1 MGITPL
7 PNLSP
12 VATGEGLS
20 DRAPVATGEGL
31 RTSTLPLVVLG
42 ALAILHLWPV
52 AGPNRL
58 PQNLDLMLQYVP
70 NAAHLARG
78 LAHLTIPL
86 WNPWQG
92 GGLPFAANPGTGAWY
107 PPSWL
112 LLSALPLWDAVRA
125 SLWLHL
131 AIAIAGT
138 WRCLRGPMRATAHGA
153 LVGTLAFALS
163 PWLPGLTGMP
173 VVLTSLAWMPWVIDA
188 GLRLGRG
195 PRVAPRTITIL
206 AVVTAAQVASG
217 WPAGAYL
224 SWLVLGAATVLR
236 AGQTITAPALEEPRE
251 ARTAEDG
258 PIPPS
263 PPSLRG
269 EGGTSNPSGAHDA
282 RVRGGRRLLWVGRVR
297 ALAAVLPAGLL
308 AAAIAGV
315 VLIPAAEFISR
326 TTYAGT
332 RPVERV
338 ANDGYLTLLS
348 WLRPAAGV
356 GALEGGQ
363 VSVGVAALVLAAI
376 SPVLLRQDPAG
387 RAALRSW
394 GAIAA
399 TSIVLSW
406 GTRTPL
412 FGLLYEWLP
421 GFRIL
426 YLPARLGIV
435 ASFAIACL
443 AAAVVDW
450 FASPSPRPL
459 ERSPLPNPSP
469 AAAGEGL
476 PDPTPAPLR
485 RERGESASAATLVTA
500 IGASLP
506 PLILAQFW
514 HSEGYDNFR
523 RLLTNLWRVTGG
535 PFLSV
540 PQELHAIGF
549 GLATLAIVVVALRAP
564 TARRRALA
572 TALTATAVADLSV
585 LAVMSTGPSFD
596 PARWY
601 APAYAAAPAIRD
613 AIGHDRFA
621 SLPWHAGDPDA
632 SRVRHF
638 LGDFPTSARP
648 AMLPPNLGLLVGVR
662 DAQAYDPLILRATA
676 RAFAAGGA
684 PDDHWAWLAAYDPA
698 ITRPL
703 AVREVLADPR
713 ASWRVPART
722 LGAAVARCCDPVVA
736 WDGAGAPVD
745 WSRLHLVGFLG
756 EGIDVA
762 QGTTVG
768 EVALTTGSLTSVV
781 PLRAGIEVSEWA
793 YDRPDVRQRIGH
805 AQAPI
810 SLVTRVVGAVGGR
823 YDTFEY
829 RTTVL
834 NDAQVPL
841 DGVTVRA
848 IVPGVTLHVVHLAVD
863 PGSSP
868 WQPSALGWTDTGAGA
883 SRLRL
888 DPPGAGTATW
898 IRDDPEHLRIA
909 ASVTQ
914 PAQVVIA
921 DTAYPGWVATLDG
934 APLPVIE
941 PVGVLARL
949 VEVPPGEHIVDLTFE
964 PLSVRIGGVAS
975 LVGLAVASGL
985 LVLRRVV
992 PPAPAAVR
1000 HGEEREKGA

>member
-1 MGITPL
+1 L
-7 PNLSP
+7 
-12 VATGEGLS
+12 VA
-20 DRAPVATGEGL
+20 
-31 RTSTLPLVVLG
+31 
-42 ALAILHLWPV
+42 
-52 AGPNRL
+52 
-58 PQNLDLMLQYVP
+58 
-70 NAAHLARG
+70 
-78 LAHLTIPL
+78 
-86 WNPWQG
+86 
-92 GGLPFAANPGTGAWY
+92 
-107 PPSWL
+107 
-112 LLSALPLWDAVRA
+112 
-125 SLWLHL
+125 
-131 AIAIAGT
+131 
-138 WRCLRGPMRATAHGA
+138 
-153 LVGTLAFALS
+153 
-163 PWLPGLTGMP
+163 
-173 VVLTSLAWMPWVIDA
+173 
-188 GLRLGRG
+188 
-195 PRVAPRTITIL
+195 
-206 AVVTAAQVASG
+206 
-217 WPAGAYL
+217 
-224 SWLVLGAATVLR
+224 
-236 AGQTITAPALEEPRE
+236 
-251 ARTAEDG
+251 
-258 PIPPS
+258 
-263 PPSLRG
+263 
-269 EGGTSNPSGAHDA
+269 
-282 RVRGGRRLLWVGRVR
+282 
-297 ALAAVLPAGLL
+297 AGLL

-450 FASPSPRPL
+450 FASPTPRPL
-459 ERSPLPNPSP
+459 ERSPLPDPTQRGPLPNPSP

-485 RERGESASAATLVTA
+485 RERGELAPSPTPPPLRRERGYSAATLVTA

-535 PFLSV
+535 PFLSIT
-540 PQELHAIGF
+540 QELHAIGF

-564 TARRRALA
+564 TARRRAFA